1 MAKKLREIVVAVTAD
16 TAAYQ
21 REMNRVSRL
30 GANYFRSTE
39 DGARRAD
46 AAYQRST
53 GSLRQQSA
61 AVNDAT
67 LAIAGYARAA
77 ASLLTA
83 GKLVQYADAWTNI
96 GNRLRLVTDG
106 MAEFEAAQARVFQ
119 IAQGARAP
127 LQATAELYQRI
138 ATNQDQL
145 GMTGQGV
152 ADVVDTISKTLAI
165 SGATASSANAAL
177 VQLGQA
183 FASGVLRGEELNSV
197 MEQAPA
203 LARAIADGLGIPI
216 GELRELGQAGELTA
230 QRVIGA
236 LQKMAGSVDRQFGNI
251 QATVGQAWTVL
262 ENSLLQWVGAT
273 DQALGA
279 SKTLADGLLVL
290 SNNLDSVAFV
300 GGAAAMGALAG
311 KLLDAGRAA
320 QASTTQWLAARGAL
334 VGQARAAMQAT
345 AAQADHARM
354 QLEVAKANVAAAT
367 GMQRLAL
374 VQRELIPAQ
383 ARYAA
388 VTEAATAAQ
397 VRFNSVSSLG
407 AAAGRSL
414 LAALGGPAGLAIT
427 LAGVAA
433 GWLLFRDNTDEATR
447 AIRDM
452 AGPLDE
458 VIKKYRELNEQQ
470 RDQARRQTRDQLDD
484 ARSAMQ
490 SQLARLSGVAVNAAT
505 QSSLGALET
514 FRNAIAAINADTS
527 LTAKE
532 ASRQIQAQIEAY
544 VKATP
549 VGAGYRDT
557 LVDIAAAYI
566 KNREE
571 VDRYSGRLAAMNGE
585 QDAAA
590 EGAAGLGSALASVA
604 SGMAAADWAKYL
616 KNLETARDLIGLSVQ
631 QAAEY
636 KARSE
641 GANDAQAQLAGTLA
655 LQAATAEALRK
666 ATEDKD
672 AKAITGA
679 KATLTELVRVEAQQ
693 RAIIASAAEAARLQS
708 QLARGFLTQEG
719 FSQMVG
725 EAYTKAYD
733 SAFDEGTQRTG
744 RQVADIAANT
754 KPGKGAAKAA
764 NDWAVWV
771 RERQAETAAQ
781 QRLAQAY
788 LDGAQA
794 VEQATAANAAEAEVL
809 RYGASRRSEIVKL
822 LDAEGRARAAADAS
836 KQIADM
842 GREIALIDAKTEAE
856 RVLWEVQNG
865 AYAAL
870 DEHIR
875 KALVGRAQEL
885 DLARKSAAQRG
896 YIAEITGR
904 ADADIAIEK
913 MGWLAD
919 AFDRGQISAEQ
930 MKRAVADLTGEGL
943 DQLTEFSIQG
953 ARNVQT
959 YLGDGLYQGVTD
971 KFDGIETAFFDMLAR
986 MASEAA
992 AANIGELL
1000 FGDFG
1005 RSNQIG
1011 GLFGSLGTAV
1021 SGWFGGG
1028 AAGSG
1033 DPWSK
1038 GFVPV
1043 TYSALGN
1050 AFSAGQLVPFA
1061 RGGAFANGIV
1071 NAPVAFPM
1079 GVMGEAGP
1087 EAIMP
1092 LHRGRDGSLGVRMQ
1106 LPDMGSGGGGGGGG
1120 GPAGAS
1126 VSNAVEVNVF
1136 VQPGGQP
1143 SVEAPDAYQ
1152 QFGQAVGEDVL
1163 NRLVDER
1170 VAQAF
1175 MPGGVAWSAQMSGH
1189 MVR

>member
-21 REMNRVSRL
+21 REMNRVSRM

-39 DGARRAD
+39 EGARRAD
-46 AAYQRST
+46 AAYQRNT

-67 LAIAGYARAA
+67 AAIAGYARAA
-77 ASLLTA
+77 AGLFA
-83 GKLVQYADAWTNI
+83 GAQLIGYADAWGQI
-96 GNRLRLVTDG
+96 SSRLKIATDG
-106 MAEFEAAQARVFQ
+106 QQAFVEAQDRLMNISGRVYKQ
-119 IAQGARAP
+119 YDQ
-127 LQATAELYQRI
+127 TAELFIRSNESLQ
-138 ATNQDQL
+138 QL
-145 GMTGQGV
+145 GYTSSEALDLVEAFSYGLTVSSTSSQK
-152 ADVVDTISKTLAI
+152 A
-165 SGATASSANAAL
+165 ATAVDALSKAIQTGKLSMDQYDSLIAAAPRLQKALADSIGVTNAAL
-177 VQLGQA
+177 RQMV
-183 FASGVLRGEELNSV
+183 
-197 MEQAPA
+197 
-203 LARAIADGLGIPI
+203 ADGKLTTDQLMKLTTQTEKMGREADLMPVTMADAYVRLTNELQKYVGEANEAHGVTLVLTDGIN
-216 GELRELGQAGELTA
+216 LLSDN
-230 QRVIGA
+230 IGA
-236 LQKMAGSVDRQFGNI
+236 VVEI
-251 QATVGQAWTVL
+251 
-262 ENSLLQWVGAT
+262 
-273 DQALGA
+273 
-279 SKTLADGLLVL
+279 
-290 SNNLDSVAFV
+290 
-300 GGAAAMGALAG
+300 GAAAAVGALAG
-311 KLLDAGRAA
+311 KMIEAGRAA
-320 QASTTQWLAARGAL
+320 SSATSQWLAARGAL

-397 VRFNSVSSLG
+397 VRFNSVSNLG
-407 AAAGRSL
+407 VAAGRSL

-427 LAGVAA
+427 VAGLAA
-433 GWLLFRDNTDEATR
+433 GWLMFRDSADEATR

-452 AGPLDE
+452 SGPLDE
-458 VIKKYRELNEQQ
+458 VIKKYRDLNEQQ
-470 RDQARRQTRDQLDD
+470 RDQARRQARDQLDD

-490 SQLARLSGVAVNAAT
+490 YQLERLSGAAVNAGT
-505 QSSLGALET
+505 QSSVGALET
-514 FRNAIAAINADTS
+514 FRSTIAAINADTS
-527 LTAKE
+527 LTANE

-549 VGAGYRDT
+549 IGAGYRDQ
-557 LVDIAAAYI
+557 LVDIAAAYS

-616 KNLETARDLIGLSVQ
+616 KNLETARDLIGLSVR

-636 KARSE
+636 KARSD

-655 LQAATAEALRK
+655 LQAATAEDLRK

-679 KATLTELVRVEAQQ
+679 KATLAELVRVEAQQ

-764 NDWAVWV
+764 NDWAAWV

-781 QRLAQAY
+781 QRLAKAY

-794 VEQATAANAAEAEVL
+794 VEQATVANAAEAEVL

-865 AYAAL
+865 AYVAL

-885 DLARKSAAQRG
+885 DLARKAAAQRG
-896 YIAEITGR
+896 YIGEITGR

-959 YLGDGLYQGVTD
+959 YLGDSLYQGVTG
-971 KFDGIETAFFDMLAR
+971 KFDGIGTAFADMLAR

-992 AANIGELL
+992 GANIGGLL

-1038 GFVPV
+1038 GFMPV

-1061 RGGAFANGIV
+1061 RGGAFSNGVV

-1087 EAIMP
+1087 EAIVP

-1106 LPDMGSGGGGGGGG
+1106 LPDMGSGGGG
-1120 GPAGAS
+1120 P

-1152 QFGQAVGEDVL
+1152 QFGQGVGEDVL
-1163 NRLVDER
+1163 RRLMDER
-1170 VAQAF
+1170 IARAF
-1175 MPGGVAWSAQMSGH
+1175 MPGGAAWSAQTSGY